1 MSTTRKFTVS
11 APASSGNLGPG
22 FDVFGMALEL
32 RNLVHV
38 RPGSGVVRVEG
49 EGAATLPADDTN
61 LVARAFAQA
70 AGQSIADAEVDLRC
84 VNRIPPARGLGSST
98 AAAAC
103 GLIAGWEVA
112 GHEWGPDELDDALAE
127 LDGHP
132 DNAAAC
138 AYGGLVLCHDRPD
151 TPGEE
156 AHLDVIALGPAD
168 WLRLVAVIPDRSLET
183 SAARAVLPATYDRSV
198 AVQAVG
204 GAALLAAGLVGGH
217 VELLADALHTDV
229 LHEPQRAELVPELRE
244 VRESLAAATQALGAT
259 LSGAGPTVLAWCEP
273 DTVDQAAGALTID
286 FHEHT
291 ILPLAV
297 AEEGARVDG

>member
-1 MSTTRKFTVS
+1 MSTPRTFTVS

-32 RNLVHV
+32 RNSVKVKLGTGQV
-38 RPGSGVVRVEG
+38 RITG
-49 EGAATLPADDTN
+49 EGADELPTDDTN
-61 LVARAFAQA
+61 LIARAFARS
-70 AGQSIADAEVDLRC
+70 AGKSIAAAEVDLHC
-84 VNRIPPARGLGSST
+84 TNRIPTARGLGSST

-103 GLIAGWEVA
+103 GLIAGWEVIE
-112 GHEWGPDELDDALAE
+112 HEWDEDELNEALAE

-138 AYGGLVLCHDRPD
+138 AYGGVVLCHDRPE
-151 TPGEE
+151 TPEE
-156 AHLDVIALGPAD
+156 HAHLDVIPLGAAD
-168 WLRLVAVIPDRSLET
+168 WLHMVAVIPARSLST
-183 SAARAVLPATYDRSV
+183 ADARAVLPDTYDRRT
-198 AVQAVG
+198 AVQAVA

-229 LHEPQRAELVPELRE
+229 LHEPQRAALVPELAE
-244 VRESLAAATQALGAT
+244 VRATLDTATSALGAT

-273 DTVDQAAGALTID
+273 DTFEQAAGALTID

-291 ILPLAV
+291 ILPLAI
-297 AEEGARVDG
+297 ARSGARVDA